1 MWENYKSGSVRGE
14 LSFSYGTNIV
24 TLPLRKQEANREYK
38 AVPKVERYSS
48 TRQTNVYSSMV
59 IPNASSRSAS
69 VIPSISAAAA
79 KSGGP

>member
-24 TLPLRKQEANREYK
+24 TLPLRKLEVNREYK

-48 TRQTNVYSSMV
+48 TRQ
-59 IPNASSRSAS
+59 
-69 VIPSISAAAA
+69 
-79 KSGGP
+79 